1 MGSRFW
7 GVDALID
14 RMEDNAT
21 YVELVRQAQAGNQ
34 EALDR
39 LAGYARVRLSQYIGR
54 VTLGDELTGDVVQ
67 ESIIAMLKHLSALRQ
82 PEQFWPWLY
91 KIAVNM
97 LNRQY
102 RLRARFQGVPLASI
116 NDLAAGNKQHDAVA
130 EAISNELKQSILRCM
145 QRLKPKY
152 RMILVMRCYDRMT
165 YAEIAKVMG
174 ATEFGARRMF
184 CRAKKALAKHL
195 SKNGLGKGALVMA
208 LTVYGRMSARTEVG
222 AAGVSITASI
232 LNPGP
237 LASALAWMSGR
248 VAVGLAAAGVA
259 VGTTAPMIIR
269 NQADRIVDLPKQ
281 VVGYAGEVD
290 REIWYYYPPHAQNA
304 VWLRVESRNSDKG
317 LYCQWYQNKHG
328 NFYRRGDTI
337 TLENFRYWSDD
348 LSVLRLPTD
357 SPQLAR
363 FLDKMEGRES
373 HFTPVPPRHRG
384 MTVFVTERQ
393 GKVQKPVVLEHDIR
407 NEEMFRYRWPATAKT
422 VDARDAMHQ
431 RGWTY
436 FRVTGHLGNQV
447 ISGTGRL
454 PFVQAAY
461 EKYAPWLRLSL
472 NKSLI
477 LEDSRVAA
485 RTCDSSGKTVACYAP
500 SSFFA
505 GLSRP
510 WEGLHT
516 LDTVR
521 RDAARMSLPF
531 ETRYQP
537 ELGEAHITVEAEDVT
552 IDHSIDMHRDVVNR
566 ISLHQQD
573 KQLGLLNF
581 EYLQDVRELTR
592 PESAEP
598 GIQSRQMARQP
609 GPGLLWVKRLAEG
622 TLGK

>member
-1 MGSRFW
+1 MQNNTTH
-7 GVDALID
+7 I
-14 RMEDNAT
+14 
-21 YVELVRQAQAGNQ
+21 ELVRQAQAGNQ
-34 EALDR
+34 EAVDR
-39 LAGYARVRLSQYIGR
+39 LAGCARVRLSQYIGR
-54 VTLGDELTGDVVQ
+54 VTLGDDLTGDVVQ
-67 ESIIAMLKHLSALRQ
+67 ESIIAMLKHLSTLRQ
-82 PEQFWPWLY
+82 AEQFWPWLY

-102 RLRARFQGVPLASI
+102 RLRARFQGVPLADI
-116 NDLAAGNKQHDAVA
+116 DDQAARNKQHDAVA
-130 EAISNELKQSILRCM
+130 EAIGNELRQNILCCM

-174 ATEFGARRMF
+174 GTEFGSRRMF

-208 LTVYGRMSARTEVG
+208 LTVYGRMSASTEVG

-237 LASALAWMSGR
+237 WASALAWMSGR
-248 VAVGLAAAGVA
+248 VAVGLVAAGVA
-259 VGTTAPMIIR
+259 VGTTAPLIMHNR
-269 NQADRIVDLPKQ
+269 ADQAVDSSKQ
-281 VVGYAGEVD
+281 VVGHAPKMNRD
-290 REIWYYYPPHAQNA
+290 IWYYYPPQAKGS
-304 VWLRVESRNSDKG
+304 VWLRVESGSSEKG
-317 LYCQWYQNKHG
+317 LYCQWYQNQQG
-328 NFYRRGDTI
+328 NFYRRGNTI

-363 FLDKMEGRES
+363 FLGKMEGRES
-373 HFTPVPPRHRG
+373 RITPVPLRHQG
-384 MTVFVTERQ
+384 MTVFVTEKQ
-393 GKVQKPVVLEHDIR
+393 GKFQKPVVLKHDIR

-422 VDARDAMHQ
+422 VDARDAMH
-431 RGWTY
+431 RRAWTY
-436 FRVTGHLGNQV
+436 FRITGHMGDRS

-454 PFVQAAY
+454 PFVQAAHG
-461 EKYAPWLRLSL
+461 KYTPWLRLSL
-472 NKSLI
+472 NRSLI
-477 LEDSRVAA
+477 LEDSLVAA
-485 RTCDSSGKTVACYAP
+485 HTYDSSGETVACYTP

-531 ETRYQP
+531 ETRYQA
-537 ELGEAHITVEAEDVT
+537 ELGEACITIEAQDMT
-552 IDHSIDMHRDVVNR
+552 IDYTIDMHRDVVHR

-573 KQLGLLNF
+573 RQVGLLNF

-592 PESAEP
+592 RESAEP
-598 GIQSRQMARQP
+598 GIQSRQGVRQP

>member
-1 MGSRFW
+1 MTH
-7 GVDALID
+7 I
-14 RMEDNAT
+14 
-21 YVELVRQAQAGNQ
+21 ELVRQAQAGNQ
-34 EALDR
+34 EAVDR
-39 LAGYARVRLSQYIGR
+39 LAGCARARLSQYIGR
-54 VTLGDELTGDVVQ
+54 VTLGDDLTGDVVQ
-67 ESIIAMLKHLSALRQ
+67 ESVIAMLKHLSALRQ

-102 RLRARFQGVPLASI
+102 RLRERFQGVPLANI
-116 NDLAAGNKQHDAVA
+116 DDKAARNKQHDAVA
-130 EAISNELKQSILRCM
+130 EAIGNELKQNILCCM

-174 ATEFGARRMF
+174 ATEFGSRRMF

-208 LTVYGRMSARTEVG
+208 LTVYGRMSASTEVG

-237 LASALAWMSGR
+237 WASALAWMSGR
-248 VAVGLAAAGVA
+248 VAVGLVAAGVA
-259 VGTTAPMIIR
+259 VGTTAPLIINNKA
-269 NQADRIVDLPKQ
+269 NQIVDSAKQ
-281 VVGYAGEVD
+281 LVGHASKMNRD
-290 REIWYYYPPHAQNA
+290 IWYYYPPQTKES
-304 VWLRVESRNSDKG
+304 VWLRVESRNSEKVQ
-317 LYCQWYQNKHG
+317 YCQWYQNEQG
-328 NFYRRGDTI
+328 NFYRHGNTI

-363 FLDKMEGRES
+363 FLGEVEGRGS
-373 HFTPVPPRHRG
+373 TFTPVPARRQG
-384 MTVFVTERQ
+384 MTVFVTEKQ
-393 GKVQKPVVLEHDIR
+393 GRLGKPVVLKHDIR
-407 NEEMFRYRWPATAKT
+407 DEEMFRYRWPAAARI
-422 VDARDAMHQ
+422 VDARDAMH
-431 RGWTY
+431 RRAWTY
-436 FRVTGHLGNQV
+436 FRITGHMGDQS

-454 PFVQAAY
+454 PFVQATY
-461 EKYAPWLRLSL
+461 QEYSPWLRLNL

-477 LEDSRVAA
+477 IEDSLVAA
-485 RTCDSSGKTVACYAP
+485 HTYDSSGKTVACYTP

-510 WEGLHT
+510 WEGLHS

-521 RDAARMSLPF
+521 RDAARVSLPF

-537 ELGEAHITVEAEDVT
+537 ELGEAHIIIEAQDMT
-552 IDHSIDMHRDVVNR
+552 IDYTIDMHQDLVNR

-573 KQLGLLNF
+573 KQLGLLDF
-581 EYLQDVRELTR
+581 EYLQDVNELNRRET
-592 PESAEP
+592 SEP
-598 GIQSRQMARQP
+598 GIQSRQGVRQP